1 MKLVA
6 GKLIYAAWSSNPFVA
21 TGIFGDFWRRQTGL
35 AQHMRE
41 QSAAAVARWPR
52 FDTKEHPVAEEVTMP
67 WTQLADLCTAN
78 GLLGLRLYAVSSRP
92 TNGLGPILANT
103 AEHLEYQ
110 AKLEH
115 DGVMFAAGP
124 LANEDRT
131 EWLGDGLFVYRAE
144 SLADARKI
152 AEGDPMHTCGAR
164 TFTVREWMV
173 NEGSYS
179 VQVYFSPKTPPKIL

>member
-1 MKLVA
+1 
-6 GKLIYAAWSSNPFVA
+6 
-21 TGIFGDFWRRQTGL
+21 
-35 AQHMRE
+35 MRE

-67 WTQLADLCTAN
+67 WSQLAELCTAN
-78 GLLGLRLYAVSSRP
+78 SLLGLRLYAVSSKP
-92 TNGLGPILANT
+92 TNGLRPILANT

-115 DGVMFAAGP
+115 EGVMFAAGP

-131 EWLGDGLFVYRAE
+131 EWLGEGLFVYRAE
-144 SLADARKI
+144 SLADARRI
-152 AEGDPMHTCGAR
+152 AEADPMHTCGAR
-164 TFTVREWMV
+164 VFTVREWMV